1 MIFDTGVPIW
11 FLRGDG
17 GAARLIE
24 SQSDRA
30 GSIVS
35 AMELLQ
41 GARSRDEIKTIHQF
55 MQQSGI
61 RLVPVNESISH
72 VALSLIEAHAIGEGL
87 RVADAL
93 IAATALPLA
102 TGNARHFKAIAGLE
116 VKCSGLARS
125 KSSTPASSQLPPQQ
139 DPPRAEGSFRQDIPA
154 DGNRTSIVILVNRRV
169 VRRPPFAAPDS
180 VGISQPNRT

>member
-1 MIFDTGVPIW
+1 MSGSCGAGGSMIFDTDVLIW

-17 GAARLIE
+17 AAARLIE

-30 GSIVS
+30 ISMIS

-41 GARSRDEIKTIHQF
+41 GARSRAEIKTIHQF
-55 MQQSGI
+55 IQQSGI

-72 VALSLIEAHAIGEGL
+72 VALSLIEAHALAAGL

-93 IAATALPLA
+93 IAATAREGALPLA

-116 VKCSGLARS
+116 VKA
-125 KSSTPASSQLPPQQ
+125 
-139 DPPRAEGSFRQDIPA
+139 FRPEA
-154 DGNRTSIVILVNRRV
+154 G
-169 VRRPPFAAPDS
+169 
-180 VGISQPNRT
+180 